1 MKCSAEQSVAG
12 RTKARKNEGTKE
24 RTNERLPRVSLSRE
38 SLASLAVGAS
48 ACSWLYWQAACSSRH
63 RWPKPAQHLAWPSS
77 VLQVQPWP
85 VSDSLVA
92 AALVSAGVAMHASA
106 RRRDVAARLRIRRVR
121 ALNRHRIWICL
132 CRRATVWPSRCPRC
146 RQPMGPAKVSAS

>member
-12 RTKARKNEGTKE
+12 RTKARKNERTKE

-77 VLQVQPWP
+77 VLQVSPWP

-92 AALVSAGVAMHASA
+92 AALVWAGVAMHASA

-121 ALNRHRIWICL
+121 ALSRHMIWICL